1 MVKSKGR
8 SPKRVKKKGSK
19 SPERGNKLS
28 SNNTAP
34 STPSEQ
40 DNDDS
45 PAKRTRSTRR
55 ASPTPPSSSPSEP
68 KSTGREIK
76 QSSDDTPSSTLKFQ
90 SPLPS
95 AQSNNNSPA
104 GRTRSSMSRINTDP
118 NSPGNVDRNQGQ
130 NAYVPTPRSEDKS
143 NTTLP
148 GNISGEDPSSSLLN
162 DDTHTPPPKKDDTLL
177 PSPVTCDVNLQHCKS
192 ERIAINNTM
201 LPFVYP
207 LYINEKNEI
216 VCSITDTNHNQWDT
230 QTQIRI
236 MMAFLGNPYDLIN
249 HDKNTNS
256 NTGPGDD
263 MEIVLLPQCDNQSI
277 WDSIDDVP
285 TINAKV
291 SRPLCLFII
300 HTVVCPGNCLFVCV
314 LLKQIMSYIIDQIPA

>member
-1 MVKSKGR
+1 MNASCVHHPPLFTCLLYMTSHTLACVDVNIHRLLSLYYICKINTMVKGKEG

-45 PAKRTRSTRR
+45 PARRTRSWQRR
-55 ASPTPPSSSPSEP
+55 ASPTRPSSSPSEP

-76 QSSDDTPSSTLKFQ
+76 QSSDDTPPSTLKFQ

-95 AQSNNNSPA
+95 AQSYNNSPA

-130 NAYVPTPRSEDKS
+130 KAYVPTPRSEDKTNTTLPGNISGRDPSSSLANVPAPRSEDKSNTTLQGNISGGDPSSSLAYVPTPRSEAKS

-148 GNISGEDPSSSLLN
+148 GNISGGDPSSSLLN

-192 ERIAINNTM
+192 ERIAINNTL

-207 LYINEKNEI
+207 LYINE
-216 VCSITDTNHNQWDT
+216 
-230 QTQIRI
+230 
-236 MMAFLGNPYDLIN
+236 
-249 HDKNTNS
+249 
-256 NTGPGDD
+256 
-263 MEIVLLPQCDNQSI
+263 
-277 WDSIDDVP
+277 
-285 TINAKV
+285 
-291 SRPLCLFII
+291 
-300 HTVVCPGNCLFVCV
+300 
-314 LLKQIMSYIIDQIPA
+314 

>member
-1 MVKSKGR
+1 
-8 SPKRVKKKGSK
+8 
-19 SPERGNKLS
+19 
-28 SNNTAP
+28 
-34 STPSEQ
+34 
-40 DNDDS
+40 
-45 PAKRTRSTRR
+45 
-55 ASPTPPSSSPSEP
+55 
-68 KSTGREIK
+68 
-76 QSSDDTPSSTLKFQ
+76 
-90 SPLPS
+90 
-95 AQSNNNSPA
+95 
-104 GRTRSSMSRINTDP
+104 
-118 NSPGNVDRNQGQ
+118 
-130 NAYVPTPRSEDKS
+130 
-143 NTTLP
+143 
-148 GNISGEDPSSSLLN
+148 
-162 DDTHTPPPKKDDTLL
+162 
-177 PSPVTCDVNLQHCKS
+177 
-192 ERIAINNTM
+192 M

-285 TINAKV
+285 TINAEV

>member
-1 MVKSKGR
+1 MSENT
-8 SPKRVKKKGSK
+8 SS
-19 SPERGNKLS
+19 STLEAQSLLS
-28 SNNTAP
+28 SEQNN
-34 STPSEQ
+34 Q
-40 DNDDS
+40 GS
-45 PAKRTRSTRR
+45 PATRTRS
-55 ASPTPPSSSPSEP
+55 
-68 KSTGREIK
+68 
-76 QSSDDTPSSTLKFQ
+76 
-90 SPLPS
+90 
-95 AQSNNNSPA
+95 N
-104 GRTRSSMSRINTDP
+104 RSGINTDP
-118 NSPGNVDRNQGQ
+118 NSPGNVDRDQGQ

-148 GNISGEDPSSSLLN
+148 GDISGGDPSSSLAYVPTPRSEDKSNTTLPGNISGGDPSSSLLN

-177 PSPVTCDVNLQHCKS
+177 QSPVNSDVNLQHCKS
-192 ERIAINNTM
+192 KRITINNTM

-207 LYINEKNEI
+207 LYINEENEI

-249 HDKNTNS
+249 HDKNTTS

-285 TINAKV
+285 TINAEV

-300 HTVVCPGNCLFVCV
+300 HTVVCPRNCLFVCV